1 MDKNRKSLGQLF
13 VPICIELIF
22 FMLAG
27 MVDTLMLSSVGD
39 QAVGAVGTA
48 NTYIGMFIIMYSV
61 VSNGMMAV
69 MTQNIGAGKIG
80 VAYQARQIGII
91 FNTLVGIV
99 ISATLYFGGGFILD
113 IVGIADALRQPA
125 LDYLQIVGGF
135 SFLNALI
142 PIFSGYLRAFGFLRQ
157 PLTATIVSN
166 ILNLCLNAVFLFV
179 FEMGVAGVAIATVIS
194 KVLNLVLVLFASFKL
209 VAAKDDPHRL
219 PQKEVFKQIIQ
230 IGLPSALESALYNFA
245 MTLMMRFLNQM
256 DPDGFNV
263 TARSYTVQITH
274 FSFAI
279 GAALAQANAIM
290 TGWRVGAKEYEA
302 CDKGTKK
309 AAIIGIIVAIAVE
322 SAFTIFAHPIM
333 SLFTDNPEMV
343 SLVQILLGID
353 IFLEI
358 GRVNNLV
365 FGNALKTS
373 GDAVFPVIIAV
384 IFMFLCAVCG
394 TYFFGIHLKLYAI
407 GAYIGLA
414 LDECIR
420 AVAMFIRWQS
430 GKWKEKSIV

>member
-1 MDKNRKSLGQLF
+1 MSERKTLGQLF
-13 VPICIELIF
+13 VPICIETIF

-48 NTYIGMFIIMYSV
+48 NTYISMFIIMYSV

-69 MTQNIGAGKIG
+69 MTQNIGAQKPGI
-80 VAYQARQIGII
+80 AYQARQLGVI
-91 FNTLVGIV
+91 FNMAIGLI
-99 ISATLYFGGGFILD
+99 ISATLFFGGGFILD

-125 LDYLQIVGGF
+125 LEYLQIVGGF

-142 PIFSGYLRAFGFLRQ
+142 PIFSGYLRAFGFMKQ
-157 PLTATIVSN
+157 PLTATIIANV
-166 ILNLCLNAVFLFV
+166 LNLCLNAVFLFV

-194 KVLNLVLVLFASFKL
+194 KVLNLVLVFIFSSKL
-209 VAAKDDPHRL
+209 VKAKEYPHRL
-219 PQKEVFKQIIQ
+219 PTKEVFKQIIQ
-230 IGLPSALESALYNFA
+230 IGLPSAMESALYNLA

-263 TARSYTVQITH
+263 TARSYTAQITH

-290 TGWRVGAKEYEA
+290 TGWRVGAKEYDA

-309 AAIIGIIVAIAVE
+309 AALIGIAVAIVVE
-322 SAFTIFAHPIM
+322 AAFALCAHPIM
-333 SLFTDNPEMV
+333 ALFTDDPEMV
-343 SLVQILLGID
+343 SLVQILLAID

-358 GRVNNLV
+358 GRVSNLV

-373 GDAVFPVIIAV
+373 GDAVYPVVVAAV
-384 IFMFLCAVCG
+384 FMFLCAVAG
-394 TYFFGIHLKLYAI
+394 TYFFGIHLNLLVI
-407 GAYIGLA
+407 GAYIALA
-414 LDECIR
+414 LDECTR

-430 GKWKEKSIV
+430 GKWREKSIV

>member
-1 MDKNRKSLGQLF
+1 MNERKTLGQLF
-13 VPICIELIF
+13 VPICIETIF

-69 MTQNIGAGKIG
+69 MTQNIGAGKPGI
-80 VAYQARQIGII
+80 AYQARQLGII
-91 FNTLVGIV
+91 FNAFVGIV

-113 IVGIADALRQPA
+113 IVGIAEALRQPA
-125 LDYLQIVGGF
+125 LEYLQIVGGF

-142 PIFSGYLRAFGFLRQ
+142 PIFSGYLRAFGFMRQ
-157 PLTATIVSN
+157 PLTATIVAN
-166 ILNLCLNAVFLFV
+166 VLNLCLNAVFLFV

-194 KVLNLVLVLFASFKL
+194 KALNLLLVLIESLRL
-209 VAAKDDPHRL
+209 VKAKDDPHRL

-230 IGLPSALESALYNFA
+230 IGLPSAMESALYNVA

-263 TARSYTVQITH
+263 TARSYTAQITH

-290 TGWRVGAKEYEA
+290 SGWRVGAKEFDA
-302 CDKGTKK
+302 CDRGTKK
-309 AAIIGIIVAIAVE
+309 AALIGIVVAIVVE
-322 SAFTIFAHPIM
+322 ATFALCAHPIM
-333 SLFTDNPEMV
+333 SLFTDDPEMA
-343 SLVQILLGID
+343 SLVQILLAID

-358 GRVNNLV
+358 GRVSNLV
-365 FGNALKTS
+365 FGNALKTI
-373 GDAVFPVIIAV
+373 GDALYPVVIGV

-394 TYFFGIHLKLYAI
+394 TYFFGIYLELMVV

-414 LDECIR
+414 LDECVR
-420 AVAMFIRWQS
+420 AVAMFLRWQS

>member
-1 MDKNRKSLGQLF
+1 MNERKTLGQLF
-13 VPICIELIF
+13 VPICIEIIF

-69 MTQNIGAGKIG
+69 MTQNIGAGKPG
-80 VAYQARQIGII
+80 VAYQARQLGVI
-91 FNTLVGIV
+91 FNAIVGIV
-99 ISATLYFGGGFILD
+99 ISAILYFGGGFILD
-113 IVGIADALRQPA
+113 VVGIADALRQPA
-125 LDYLQIVGGF
+125 LEYLQIVGGF

-142 PIFSGYLRAFGFLRQ
+142 PIFSGYLRAFGFLKQ
-157 PLTATIVSN
+157 PLTATILAN
-166 ILNLCLNAVFLFV
+166 FLNLGLNAVFLFV

-194 KVLNLVLVLFASFKL
+194 KVLNLVLVMIASLRL
-209 VAAKDDPHRL
+209 VKAKDDPHRL
-219 PQKEVFKQIIQ
+219 PRAEVMKQIIQ
-230 IGLPSALESALYNFA
+230 IGLPSALESALYNVA
-245 MTLMMRFLNQM
+245 TTLMMRYLNQM

-263 TARSYTVQITH
+263 TARSYTAQITH

-290 TGWRVGAKEYEA
+290 TGWRVGAREFEA
-302 CDKGTKK
+302 CDRGTKK
-309 AAIIGIIVAIAVE
+309 AAVIGIIVGIAVE

-333 SLFTDNPEMV
+333 ALFTTDPAMV
-343 SLVQILLGID
+343 SMVQILLGID

-358 GRVNNLV
+358 GRVSNLV

-373 GDAVFPVIIAV
+373 GDALYPVVIGA
-384 IFMFLCAVCG
+384 IFMFLCTVCG
-394 TYFFGIHLKLYAI
+394 TYFFGIHLNLLVI
-407 GAYIGLA
+407 GAYIALA
-414 LDECIR
+414 LDEITR
-420 AVAMFIRWQS
+420 AIAMFLRWQS

>member
-1 MDKNRKSLGQLF
+1 MKERKTLGQLF

-69 MTQNIGAGKIG
+69 MTQNIGAGKPGI
-80 VAYQARQIGII
+80 AYQARQLGIV
-91 FNTLVGIV
+91 FNALVGVV

-113 IVGIADALRQPA
+113 VVGIADALRQPA
-125 LDYLQIVGGF
+125 LEYLQIVGGF

-142 PIFSGYLRAFGFLRQ
+142 PIFSGYLRAFGFLKQ
-157 PLTATIVSN
+157 PLTATILAN
-166 ILNLCLNAVFLFV
+166 LLNLCLNAVFLFV

-194 KVLNLVLVLFASFKL
+194 KVLNLVLVLFASLKL
-209 VAAKDDPHRL
+209 VKAKDDPHRL
-219 PQKEVFKQIIQ
+219 PHKEVFKQIIQ
-230 IGLPSALESALYNFA
+230 IGLPSAMESAVYNVA

-290 TGWRVGAKEYEA
+290 TGWRVGAKEFEA

-309 AAIIGIIVAIAVE
+309 AALIGVAVAIVVE
-322 SAFTIFAHPIM
+322 SSLALFAHPIM
-333 SLFTDNPEMV
+333 SLFTTDPEMV
-343 SLVQILLGID
+343 SLVQILLAID

-358 GRVNNLV
+358 GRVSNLV

-373 GDAVFPVIIAV
+373 GDALFPVIIGV
-384 IFMFLCAVCG
+384 IFMFLCAVFG
-394 TYFFGIHLKLYAI
+394 TYFFGIHLNLLVV
-407 GAYIGLA
+407 GAYIALT
-414 LDECIR
+414 LDECVR
-420 AVAMFIRWQS
+420 AVAMLLRWQS

>member
-1 MDKNRKSLGQLF
+1 MNERKMLGQLF
-13 VPICIELIF
+13 VPICIETIF

-69 MTQNIGAGKIG
+69 MTQNIGANKPGI
-80 VAYQARQIGII
+80 AYQARQLGIF
-91 FNTLVGIV
+91 FNALVGIV
-99 ISATLYFGGGFILD
+99 ISSILFFGGGFILD
-113 IVGIADALRQPA
+113 VVGIADALRRPA
-125 LDYLQIVGGF
+125 LEYLQIVGGF

-157 PLTATIVSN
+157 PLTATIIAN
-166 ILNLCLNAVFLFV
+166 ILNLCLNAVFLFI
-179 FEMGVAGVAIATVIS
+179 FEMGVVGVAIATVIS
-194 KVLNLVLVLFASFKL
+194 KVLNLVLVLFASLKL
-209 VAAKDDPHRL
+209 VKAKEDPHRL
-219 PQKEVFKQIIQ
+219 PAKEVFKQIIQ
-230 IGLPSALESALYNFA
+230 IGLPSAMESALYNVA

-256 DPDGFNV
+256 DPEGFNV
-263 TARSYTVQITH
+263 TARSYTAQITH

-290 TGWRVGAKEYEA
+290 TGWRVGAREYEA

-309 AAIIGIIVAIAVE
+309 AALIGIAVAIVVE
-322 SAFTIFAHPIM
+322 SAFALFAHPIM

-343 SLVQILLGID
+343 SLVQILLAID
-353 IFLEI
+353 VFLEI
-358 GRVNNLV
+358 GRVSNLV

-373 GDAVFPVIIAV
+373 GDALFPVIIGV

-394 TYFFGIHLKLYAI
+394 TYFFGIHLNLLVV
-407 GAYIGLA
+407 GAYIALA
-414 LDECIR
+414 LDECTR
-420 AVAMFIRWQS
+420 AVAMFFRWQS

>member
-1 MDKNRKSLGQLF
+1 MSERKTLGQLF
-13 VPICIELIF
+13 FPICIETIF

-48 NTYIGMFIIMYSV
+48 NTYISMFIIMYSV

-69 MTQNIGAGKIG
+69 MTQNIGAGKPGI
-80 VAYQARQIGII
+80 AYQARQLGVI
-91 FNTLVGIV
+91 FNMAIGLI
-99 ISATLYFGGGFILD
+99 ISATLFFGGGFILD

-125 LDYLQIVGGF
+125 LEYLQIVGGF

-142 PIFSGYLRAFGFLRQ
+142 PIFSGYLRAFGFMKQ
-157 PLTATIVSN
+157 PLTATIIANV
-166 ILNLCLNAVFLFV
+166 LNLCLNAVFLFV

-194 KVLNLVLVLFASFKL
+194 KVLNLVLVFIFSSKL
-209 VAAKDDPHRL
+209 VKAKEYPHRL
-219 PQKEVFKQIIQ
+219 PTKEVFKQIIQ
-230 IGLPSALESALYNFA
+230 IGLPSAMESALYNLA

-263 TARSYTVQITH
+263 TARSYTAQITH

-290 TGWRVGAKEYEA
+290 TGWRVGAKEYDA

-309 AAIIGIIVAIAVE
+309 AALIGIAVAIVVE
-322 SAFTIFAHPIM
+322 AAFALCAHPIM
-333 SLFTDNPEMV
+333 SLFTDDPEMV
-343 SLVQILLGID
+343 SLVQILLAID

-358 GRVNNLV
+358 GRVSNLV

-373 GDAVFPVIIAV
+373 GDAVYPVVVAAV
-384 IFMFLCAVCG
+384 FMFLCAVAG
-394 TYFFGIHLKLYAI
+394 TYFFGIHLNLLVI
-407 GAYIGLA
+407 GAYIALA
-414 LDECIR
+414 LDECTR

-430 GKWKEKSIV
+430 GKWREKSIV